1 MATAQNSGTSP
12 VDLIWTHFR
21 FDVAQAIYVA
31 VALGI
36 PDVLAEE
43 PLAAA
48 VIAARTRTH
57 EPSLRRLL
65 RALAS
70 EKILVEESDGQ
81 YRLPDSMRR
90 LTRRDPRSVRTW
102 ILYQGGPL
110 YRAFGDLL
118 HVVQTGEDA
127 YHHLYGQDFYAYQT
141 DQPEGALLYEMM
153 SSVDESIQPILRTY
167 DFGQHRTIVDV
178 GGGRGRFLSELLK
191 AYPLVSGTLFDLPA
205 VARLA
210 IPELLAPPL
219 SERCQVM
226 AGNFTQSVPEGSD
239 CYVLMSI
246 LVDWS
251 DEHARGILRNC
262 RTAVSHS
269 GRVVVVEPAMPE
281 QVREAYAYMW
291 DLKVMLTKEGRLRT
305 VTEMSSLMGG
315 ARLSVESV
323 RPLPSTTGE
332 TYYNVFVGAPE

>member
-1 MATAQNSGTSP
+1 MATAENSGTSP

-36 PDVLAEE
+36 PDILEDE
-43 PLAAA
+43 PLAPAE
-48 VIAARTRTH
+48 IAARTRTH

-70 EKILVEESDGQ
+70 EKILVEGADGR
-81 YRLPDSMRR
+81 YRLPGNMGR

-102 ILYQGGPL
+102 VLYQGGPL

-118 HVVQTGEDA
+118 HVVQTGEDS

-141 DQPEGALLYEMM
+141 HQPEGALLYEMM
-153 SSVDESIQPILRTY
+153 SSVDENIQPILRTY

-191 AYPLVSGTLFDLPA
+191 AYPRVSGTLFDLPE
-205 VARLA
+205 VTRLA
-210 IPELLAPPL
+210 IPELLVPPL
-219 SERCQVM
+219 SHRCQVM

-262 RTAVSHS
+262 RAAVSPA

-281 QVREAYAYMW
+281 HAREAYAYMW

-305 VTEMSSLMGG
+305 VTETSSLMRE
-315 ARLSVESV
+315 ASLSVESV
-323 RPLPSTTGE
+323 RPLPSATGE
-332 TYYNVFVGAPE
+332 TYYNAFVGAPA